1 MSEEIKPWFHQDS
14 WCHQPGHVLCRSLQQ
29 VVQTYLHVALVAAPQ
44 QFLGS
49 VILRICL
56 PFWSGWSKPLDI
68 HAYAGC
74 RIPAFPFF
82 LISQLSNLKPP
93 YNGTKG
99 NKGEG
104 WNENLPVLWKRHA
117 LEVNRIMISIQQG
130 AWCSKHDWNQS
141 YFSYAWF
148 IIRLQNSNLDSEI
161 TQKNL
166 PTNLSCARNKK
177 FTKQTP
183 RDE

>member
-29 VVQTYLHVALVAAPQ
+29 VVQKYLHVALVAAPQ

-82 LISQLSNLKPP
+82 LIPQLSNLKPP
-93 YNGTKG
+93 YIRTKG

-104 WNENLPVLWKRHA
+104 WNENPPVLWRKACPWSKQNHDQHSARCLMLQA
-117 LEVNRIMISIQQG
+117 WLEPKLLLLCMVHYQAAKFKLGLRDNTEKS
-130 AWCSKHDWNQS
+130 
-141 YFSYAWF
+141 
-148 IIRLQNSNLDSEI
+148 
-161 TQKNL
+161 
-166 PTNLSCARNKK
+166 PNKFVVCK
-177 FTKQTP
+177 
-183 RDE
+183 E